1 MTTWQ
6 RPPQRP
12 SIDERTRVLVMT
24 GAGISAESG
33 LATFRGAGGLW
44 DGQPVERVAT
54 PEGFAADPALVW
66 RFYSERRAQA
76 AAALPNRAHRAL
88 AELEARLGERF
99 LLATQNVD
107 GLHQR
112 AGSQRVVEMHGSLWR
127 TRCSVCPAPPVEDRG
142 LVEPPLPRC
151 ARCGGLLRPAIVWF
165 GELLDAAD
173 TRRIERFI
181 VSSAR
186 GASRLVFLAVGTS
199 GNVWPAAGYVS
210 LARSAGADTWLVNLD
225 PAENVGAFD
234 HFVQGPAGEVLAPL
248 LRVENGDRG
257 DDPARGDDGARG
269 DAGPDGPPRERGE
282 VTPGEGRASYP

>member
-1 MTTWQ
+1 MTWQ

-12 SIDERTRVLVMT
+12 SIDEHTRVLVMT

-76 AAALPNRAHRAL
+76 AASLPNRAHRAL
-88 AELEARLGERF
+88 AELEDRLGDRF

-127 TRCSVCPAPPVEDRG
+127 TRCAVCPASPVEDRG

-181 VSSAR
+181 VASAP

-199 GNVWPAAGYVS
+199 GNVWPAAGYVG
-210 LARSAGADTWLVNLD
+210 LAQSAGADTWLVNLD

-234 HFVQGPAGEVLAPL
+234 HFIQGPAGEVLAPL
-248 LRVENGDRG
+248 LGV
-257 DDPARGDDGARG
+257 DDAR
-269 DAGPDGPPRERGE
+269 P
-282 VTPGEGRASYP
+282 S

>member
-1 MTTWQ
+1 MVAASG
-6 RPPQRP
+6 RVERP
-12 SIDERTRVLVMT
+12 SIDEQTRVLVMT

-88 AELEARLGERF
+88 AELEERLGDRF

-112 AGSQRVVEMHGSLWR
+112 AGSRRVVEMHGSLWR
-127 TRCSVCPAPPVEDRG
+127 TRCAVCSAQSFEDRSR
-142 LVEPPLPRC
+142 VEPPLPRC

-165 GELLDAAD
+165 GELLERAD

-181 VSSAR
+181 GSSPAGR
-186 GASRLVFLAVGTS
+186 SPLVFLAVGTS
-199 GNVWPAAGYVS
+199 GNVWPAAGYVG
-210 LARSAGADTWLVNLD
+210 LARGAGADTWLVNLD

-248 LRVENGDRG
+248 LGVDEA
-257 DDPARGDDGARG
+257 ARDDGQPGSA
-269 DAGPDGPPRERGE
+269 PPGRGE
-282 VTPGEGRASYP
+282 VTPGQGHTSYP

>member
-1 MTTWQ
+1 MTGSTGAE
-6 RPPQRP
+6 RPLL
-12 SIDERTRVLVMT
+12 DDHTRVLVMT

-54 PEGFAADPALVW
+54 PEGFATDPVLVW

-76 AAALPNRAHRAL
+76 AAASPNPAHRAL
-88 AELEARLGERF
+88 AELEDRLGDRF

-112 AGSQRVVEMHGSLWR
+112 AGSRRVVEMHGSLWR
-127 TRCSVCPAPPVEDRG
+127 TRCAVCPAPSFEDRG
-142 LVEPPLPRC
+142 RVESPLPRC
-151 ARCGGLLRPAIVWF
+151 ARCGSLLRPAIVWF

-181 VSSAR
+181 VSSSP
-186 GASRLVFLAVGTS
+186 GSGRLVFLAVGTS
-199 GNVWPAAGYVS
+199 GNVWPAAGYVG
-210 LARSAGADTWLVNLD
+210 LARSVGGDTWLVNLD
-225 PAENVGAFD
+225 AAANVGAFD

-248 LRVENGDRG
+248 LGVDSAARVE
-257 DDPARGDDGARG
+257 
-269 DAGPDGPPRERGE
+269 AGPDSLPPGRGE
-282 VTPGEGRASYP
+282 ITPGRGRSSYP